1 MSAFRCNDITDC
13 VTQRNELQASFL
25 NESRLGIPIS
35 FINEGL
41 HGGAPG
47 GTIFPEPITTA
58 MTWNKTL
65 VTKIAEVIAMEAHA
79 IGVDTVFAPVV
90 NMMADPRFGRL
101 QEGFGENPTVASTL
115 GAAAVLGLQGT
126 GSPETYLEE
135 GKVCSLAK
143 HYAAYGAAVGGLNGG
158 PADVSNRTLHE
169 VYLRPWAAVGKAG
182 ARACMPSHNTVHD
195 IPAHANEW
203 LIDRALR
210 TEFKFG
216 AGIALSDCNDIGAI
230 LAFGMAANHSQAAA
244 LALKAGV
251 DWDLQCGTTASEW
264 GYGNGCRCPSPHA
277 TSASP
282 PHSLTLLPVRLLLS
296 PTEFSS
302 AHRSRASP

>member
-1 MSAFRCNDITDC
+1 MYQPLFLYVCAFYSRHTSSASAKVHTSTGIGAVKYMSAFRCDAITDC
-13 VTQRNELQASFL
+13 INQRNELQATFI

-41 HGGAPG
+41 HGGANG

-58 MTWNKTL
+58 MAWNKTL
-65 VTKIAEVIAMEAHA
+65 VTKIAEVIAAEAHA
-79 IGVDTVFAPVV
+79 TGVDTVFAPVV
-90 NMMADPRFGRL
+90 NMMPDPRFGRL

-126 GSPETYLEE
+126 GNPETYLQE

-143 HYAAYGAAVGGLNGG
+143 HYAAYGAAIGGLNGG

-169 VYLRPWAAVGKAG
+169 VYLRPWAAVSKAG
-182 ARACMPSHNTVHD
+182 VRACMPSHNTVHD

-203 LIDRALR
+203 LISNALR
-210 TEFKFG
+210 TEFNFG
-216 AGIALSDCNDIGAI
+216 AGVALSDCNDIGAI
-230 LAFGMAANHSQAAA
+230 LASGMAANHSQAAA
-244 LALKAGV
+244 LALRAGV

-264 GYGNGCRCPSPHA
+264 GYGNGC
-277 TSASP
+277 TW
-282 PHSLTLLPVRLLLS
+282 
-296 PTEFSS
+296 
-302 AHRSRASP
+302 